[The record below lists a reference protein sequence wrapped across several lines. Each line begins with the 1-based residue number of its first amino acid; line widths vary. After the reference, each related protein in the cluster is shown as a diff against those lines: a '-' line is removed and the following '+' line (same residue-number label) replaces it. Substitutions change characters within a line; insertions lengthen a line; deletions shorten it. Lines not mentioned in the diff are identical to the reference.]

1 MACDYPERDLEEL
14 KGKFVLSGQ
23 QMLADG
29 FFEEKVKLDKFTVA
43 KRFIRSWFK
52 LQSRRTASGR
62 RVPPQTTMRHLRR
75 AFPSLLTFP
84 TAPESYH
91 VDMRA
96 HCV

>member
-52 LQSRRTASGR
+52 LQSRRSALGLLPDRAVSIHCRGHVGR
-62 RVPPQTTMRHLRR
+62 LKS
-75 AFPSLLTFP
+75 F
-84 TAPESYH
+84 
-91 VDMRA
+91 
-96 HCV
+96 